1 VTAFYDFFRKIK
13 LQSPPGETLET
24 VEADAVLDTLTL
36 QTSNGITVRDIDLST
51 DTFGL
56 DVDYKLYVP
65 IGSTK
70 VRLQD
75 VRSDFQDI
83 TFKAGNGITIV
94 REDSDELTINSFSVA
109 ESDTLHTVARRG
121 RITDQNLIA
130 NGISVGSVDSL
141 AGVDG
146 MSASD
151 SEFIGE
157 GTLNDPL
164 RLDPTL
170 AQVTTDPYSE
180 VFEFTTENSD
190 GILMYSIAISPNGTV
205 SSYTFDLEREDPN
218 NPGTYTTI
226 ESETG
231 SNSDEVIFANNQFSE
246 SFDGSVNW
254 RVSIQISG
262 FTDPVDI
269 QATFKYEVLDVAEDP
284 VLETDNA
291 LAKIITRNIEPALDN
306 QFDLGSSSLS
316 FRNFYIK
323 GEITGDLIPSQ
334 DITYDL
340 GSVSN
345 RWNDLYLSG
354 NTIDLA
360 DATIKVV
367 SDEFEFRDSLGNIT
381 KLSLGAND
389 TDDLSEGSS
398 NVYYTDT
405 RVDSHLSGGTG
416 VSYSSGE
423 ISIGQAVSTTDNVT
437 FSTVTADLTGDVTGK
452 VSDISNHDTDDL
464 SEGTSNLYYTDTR
477 ARGAVSAGGDLS
489 YTSSTG
495 EFSFTERTDSEVR
508 GLLSAGGDLT
518 YTSSTGEFSVTT
530 YKSGDFDTDFG
541 NKSTD
546 NLSEGTSNLYY
557 TDTRARGSISAT
569 GDISY
574 NSGTGEISFNNNSGY
589 LTSESDTLDSV
600 TGRGNST
607 SNAITVGG
615 LTSEGLST
623 FQQTTELLNTKTGA
637 SGTVVHDFS
646 TGAIWYHSSIS
657 ADFTANFTNVP
668 TTADRAISVVLVLD
682 QGATGYLSN
691 AVEINGVSQTIN
703 WVDATVPSGTAN
715 QTDVVS
721 FSLIRQN
728 SNWLILGSL
737 NTFG

>member
-1 VTAFYDFFRKIK
+1 MTAFYDFFRKIK

-24 VEADAVLDTLTL
+24 VVADAVLDTLTL

-65 IGSTK
+65 VGSTK

-130 NGISVGSVDSL
+130 NGISVGSVNSL

-146 MSASD
+146 MAASD
-151 SEFIGE
+151 SKFIGE

-269 QATFKYEVLDVAEDP
+269 QATFKYEILDVAEDP

-306 QFDLGSSSLS
+306 EFDLGNSGLS

-367 SDEFEFRDSLGNIT
+367 SDEFEFRNSLGAIT

-389 TDDLSEGSS
+389 TDDLSEGLS

-405 RVDSHLSGGTG
+405 RARNAVSAAGDLSYTSSTGEFSVTTYKSADFDTDFGNKSTDNLSEGTGNLYYLNSRVDSHLSGGTG
-416 VSYSSGE
+416 VLYSSGE
-423 ISIGQAVSTTDNVT
+423 ISIGQAVSTTDDVT
-437 FSTVTADLTGDVTGK
+437 FSTVTADLTGDVTGT
-452 VSDISNHDTDDL
+452 VSDISNHNTDDL
-464 SEGTSNLYYTDTR
+464 SEGTTNLYYTDTR
-477 ARGAVSAGGDLS
+477 ARNAVSATGDLS
-489 YTSSTG
+489 YSSTTG

-508 GLLSAGGDLT
+508 GLLSAAGDLS

-530 YKSGDFDTDFG
+530 YKSADFDTDFG
-541 NKSTD
+541 NKTTD
-546 NLSEGTSNLYY
+546 DLSEGTGNLYY

-569 GDISY
+569 DDISY
-574 NSGTGEISFNNNSGY
+574 DSGTGEISFNNTSGY

-607 SNAITVGG
+607 TNAISTGEITSSGFIQFGSLTTTERNAITAANGMVIYN
-615 LTSEGLST
+615 TTNNKFEGYQNGDWINLDD
-623 FQQTTELLNTKTGA
+623 GA
-637 SGTVVHDFS
+637 
-646 TGAIWYHSSIS
+646 
-657 ADFTANFTNVP
+657 
-668 TTADRAISVVLVLD
+668 L
-682 QGATGYLSN
+682 AT
-691 AVEINGVSQTIN
+691 
-703 WVDATVPSGTAN
+703 
-715 QTDVVS
+715 
-721 FSLIRQN
+721 
-728 SNWLILGSL
+728 
-737 NTFG
+737 